1 MIRMDAKT
9 RKITCPIGDTGLFVV
24 TLADANGDALAEPIT
39 GVVIFAV
46 ATKTYTPVFHK
57 VAGIVNNTAT
67 IQLTNAD
74 TRALTRGEYRWDVRV
89 VTDPE
94 YDTDGN
100 VICQDTTDEV
110 HSLYSATGMPVF
122 EVTGVA
128 IGV

>member
-1 MIRMDAKT
+1 MPLTDAGGEVLT
-9 RKITCPIGDTGLFVV
+9 
-24 TLADANGDALAEPIT
+24 EPLS

-57 VAGIVNNTAT
+57 VAPIVNNTAT

-74 TRALTRGEYRWDVRV
+74 TRTLTRGDYRWDVRV

-100 VICQDTTDEV
+100 VICADTTDEV

>member
-1 MIRMDAKT
+1 MIRMDANT
-9 RKITCPIGDTGLFVV
+9 RKITCPIGDTGLFLV
-24 TLADANGDALAEPIT
+24 TLTDPNGEALTET
-39 GVVIFAV
+39 LSGVVIFAV
-46 ATKTYTPVFHK
+46 ATKTFTPVFHK

-74 TRALTRGEYRWDVRV
+74 TRTLTRGEYRWDIRV

-110 HSLYSATGMPVF
+110 HSLYSATGLPVF
-122 EVTGVA
+122 EVTGVT
-128 IGV
+128 ISV